1 MIGNGK
7 KSTFFDGYF
16 KLMREYE
23 LNRPFVSKKVLVI
36 CFILM
41 LLPVFIDAYSGRKMT
56 ETEKSNLNK
65 LTACM
70 KQKAHKIKHALHK
83 NVNFSFMD
91 DDFYSLPE
99 VVLFMNDDIQ
109 VSLTDLYAIRHSFKG
124 HLKKYEKQQDVFTQI
139 NLQPAI
145 AGDADFL

>member
-65 LTACM
+65 NT
-70 KQKAHKIKHALHK
+70 QLH
-83 NVNFSFMD
+83 
-91 DDFYSLPE
+91 
-99 VVLFMNDDIQ
+99 
-109 VSLTDLYAIRHSFKG
+109 
-124 HLKKYEKQQDVFTQI
+124 QQQM
-139 NLQPAI
+139 
-145 AGDADFL
+145 FLLM